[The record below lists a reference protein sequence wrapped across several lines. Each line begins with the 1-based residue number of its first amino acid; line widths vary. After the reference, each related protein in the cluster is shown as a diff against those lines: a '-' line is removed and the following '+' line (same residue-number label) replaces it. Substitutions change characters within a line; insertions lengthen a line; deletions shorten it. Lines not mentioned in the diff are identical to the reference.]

1 MRVMS
6 DDLNG
11 AALGYLDSYLSIP
24 ALKTDSENRATFA
37 RRATAALFDLV
48 LVALLSTFVVAA
60 IEFTGGNWI
69 DARVIGLAGGI
80 TIVSLGFY
88 LTLSIAFTGRTIGMR
103 WLSLRTIDVRTGLI
117 PTGGQSIKR
126 TIGYLLSLAPLGLGV
141 IYALID
147 PDGRTLY
154 DRFSKTTVVRS

>member
-1 MRVMS
+1 
-6 DDLNG
+6 
-11 AALGYLDSYLSIP
+11 
-24 ALKTDSENRATFA
+24 
-37 RRATAALFDLV
+37 
-48 LVALLSTFVVAA
+48 
-60 IEFTGGNWI
+60 
-69 DARVIGLAGGI
+69 
-80 TIVSLGFY
+80 
-88 LTLSIAFTGRTIGMR
+88 MR
-103 WLSLRTIDVRTGLI
+103 WLSLRAIDVRTGLI